1 MIFDPKSRIVDTIHT
16 GEIFSNVADYKRLL
30 LEHDGEQIARHFV
43 SQLIVFS
50 TGAEIEFA
58 DRKDVA
64 QIVGDLK
71 DEKYP
76 IRTMIHEVV
85 NSDLFR
91 SR

>member
-1 MIFDPKSRIVDTIHT
+1 M
-16 GEIFSNVADYKRLL
+16 
-30 LEHDGEQIARHFV
+30 ARNFI
-43 SQLIVFS
+43 SQLVVYS
-50 TGAEIEFA
+50 TGGEIEFA

-71 DEKYP
+71 DERYP